1 MPAARAAFLVFLNFN
16 LSGFA
21 GRDTGARRA
30 GARRGARPRPFTLVP
45 RERLPFGRQCH
56 THAPP
61 HIAPR
66 VPRPMNMLQARYIQ
80 SGSPGNSF
88 QPVHTRSCFSWL
100 ALSVALGRAEATK
113 ACTWFG

>member
-1 MPAARAAFLVFLNFN
+1 M
-16 LSGFA
+16 SH
-21 GRDTGARRA
+21 T
-30 GARRGARPRPFTLVP
+30 
-45 RERLPFGRQCH
+45 RLYI
-56 THAPP
+56 APGQ
-61 HIAPR
+61 PR

-113 ACTWFG
+113 ACTWFVFVFGLKDRAQV